1 MQASRE
7 LYAGVVI
14 ATRFERS
21 ATPLASIPLDS
32 PMSLFGPARNT
43 CSA

>member
-21 ATPLASIPLDS
+21 ATLLASIPLDS
-32 PMSLFGPARNT
+32 PMSFFDPARNT
-43 CSA
+43 